1 MRGYSMAGMMATSA
15 APERRASAHC
25 EGTVKER
32 SYLPRSGPWVK
43 PRTSGAVLRYCTT
56 EMRSLVTIGGGENFT
71 TERREVRRRGD
82 FAARRADLMYN
93 TSANLKLAD
102 LEAGEMAKR
111 WWLMILAAMLCGAS
125 RADAQAKSEAGAG
138 ASPAAGEKAIS
149 IAEKTKSMEKMAG
162 YFNIYWDA
170 KAGKIWVEID
180 KWGTE
185 FLYQSSLPAGI
196 GSNDIGLDRGQLGGT
211 HVVRFER
218 SGPKVLLVQANLDYR
233 AVSEDADERRAV
245 RDSFAESAL
254 WGFTVAAEDG
264 ERALVDAT
272 DFFLRDAHGV
282 PAALRKTKQGAY
294 RLDASRCTLYLPRT
308 KNFPLNTEVEATL
321 TFVGDEAGP
330 WVKEVTPEAG
340 AITVREHHSLVQL
353 PGPGYKPRAYDPRS
367 SFFGIS
373 YMDYATPI
381 SEPIVKRFAARH
393 RLEKKDPN
401 AAVSEAV
408 TPIVYYLDRGAPEPI
423 RSALLEGARW
433 WAQAFEAAGFKNAFR
448 VELLPEGA
456 DPMDLRYNVIQ
467 WIHRATRGWSYG
479 ATVTD
484 PRTGEIIKGHVS
496 LGSLRVRQ
504 DYLIAEGLL
513 APYADGKALPPVQD
527 RALQMALARL
537 RQLAAHEV
545 GHTLGLMHNYSA
557 STVRRSSVMDY
568 PPPLVKLEAD
578 GVPDVSNAYATG
590 IGDWDK
596 VSIAW
601 GYSEFAPGTDEHA
614 GLAKILTDGYGRG
627 LRYLTDQ
634 DARPAS
640 SSSSVAH
647 LWDSG
652 ENAVDELNR
661 LMQVRAAALRRF
673 GENNIRAGAPLATIE
688 DALVPIYMLH
698 RYQVEAASKLIGG
711 MDYTFAL
718 RGDGQRPTQIVAA
731 AEQRRALAAVLNTL
745 KPEALALPE
754 SLLKIIPPRPPAY
767 ERGREDFK
775 IRTYPAFDAVAPA
788 ESAAQHTLQFL
799 FNAARAQRL
808 LEFHA
813 QDKANPSLE
822 EILDAVLTATWK
834 APHGNGY
841 AEQINYVVDDVV
853 LYDLMAL
860 ADNDK
865 ASDEVRAVAVLRLH
879 TLKEWLDSAGGGKGI
894 ATERAHTFFASRQIE
909 QFEKDPRRLDLTP
922 PTEPPDGPPIG
933 AMGDADDDWQP

>member
-1 MRGYSMAGMMATSA
+1 MLKRLWLLMAIGVVVAMSCCAT
-15 APERRASAHC
+15 R
-25 EGTVKER
+25 
-32 SYLPRSGPWVK
+32 
-43 PRTSGAVLRYCTT
+43 
-56 EMRSLVTIGGGENFT
+56 M
-71 TERREVRRRGD
+71 
-82 FAARRADLMYN
+82 FAQ
-93 TSANLKLAD
+93 TK
-102 LEAGEMAKR
+102 G
-111 WWLMILAAMLCGAS
+111 
-125 RADAQAKSEAGAG
+125 EAGAEKAATAQERT
-138 ASPAAGEKAIS
+138 ASPEKTTS
-149 IAEKTKSMEKMAG
+149 IADKTKSMEKMAG

-170 KAGKIWVEID
+170 KAGKLWLEID
-180 KWGTE
+180 KWATE

-218 SGPKVLLVQANLDYR
+218 SGPKVLLVQSNLEYR
-233 AVSEDADERRAV
+233 AVSNDADERKAV

-254 WGFTVAAEDG
+254 WGFTVAVEEG

-282 PAALRKTKQGAY
+282 PAALRKTKQGTY
-294 RLDASRCTLYLPRT
+294 RLDASRCALYLPRT
-308 KNFPLNTEVEATL
+308 KSFPLNTEVEATL
-321 TFVGDEAGP
+321 TFTGDEPGQ
-330 WVKEVTPEAG
+330 WVKQVTPEPD
-340 AITVREHHSLVQL
+340 AITVREHHSFVQL
-353 PGPGYKPRAYDPRS
+353 PPTGYKPRAYDPRS

-393 RLEKKDPN
+393 RLEKKDPS

-408 TPIVYYLDRGAPEPI
+408 QPIVYYLDRGAPEPI

-448 VELLPEGA
+448 VELMPEGA
-456 DPMDLRYNVIQ
+456 DPMDVRYNVIQ

-513 APYADGKALPPVQD
+513 APYANGKALPPDQD
-527 RALQMALARL
+527 RAQQMALARL

-557 STVRRSSVMDY
+557 STVNRSSVMDY
-568 PPPLVKLEAD
+568 PPPLVKLGAD
-578 GVPDVSNAYATG
+578 GVPDVSDAYATG
-590 IGDWDK
+590 IGEWDK

-601 GYSEFAPGTDEHA
+601 GYSEFARGVDEHA
-614 GLAKILTDGYGRG
+614 ALDKILLNAFGHG

-652 ENAVDELNR
+652 TNAVDELNR

-673 GENNIRAGAPLATIE
+673 GENNIRNGAPLATME
-688 DALVPIYMLH
+688 DVLVPIYMLH

-718 RGDGQRPTQIVAA
+718 RGDGQTPTQIVAA
-731 AEQRRALAAVLNTL
+731 SEQRRALAAVLATL

-754 SLLKIIPPRPPAY
+754 SLLKMIPPRPPAY
-767 ERGREDFK
+767 ERGREHFK
-775 IRTYPAFDAVAPA
+775 TRTYPAFDAMAPA
-788 ESAAQHTLQFL
+788 EAAAQHTLQFL
-799 FNAARAQRL
+799 FNPERAERL
-808 LEFHA
+808 IEFHA
-813 QDKANPSLE
+813 RDHANPGLGEVLE
-822 EILDAVLTATWK
+822 AVLKATWES
-834 APHGNGY
+834 PRPEGY
-841 AEQINYVVDDVV
+841 ASEVANVVDDVA

-860 ADNDK
+860 AANDR
-865 ASDEVRAVAVLRLH
+865 ASEEVRDIAWMEL
-879 TLKEWLDSAGGGKGI
+879 TLLKGWLTMQLQGKSI
-894 ATERAHTFFASRQIE
+894 EHHLSFAIHQIE
-909 QFEKDPRRLDLTP
+909 QFEKDPKRLDLTP
-922 PTEPPDGPPIG
+922 PADPPDGPPIG
-933 AMGDADDDWQP
+933 AMGDADDDWP